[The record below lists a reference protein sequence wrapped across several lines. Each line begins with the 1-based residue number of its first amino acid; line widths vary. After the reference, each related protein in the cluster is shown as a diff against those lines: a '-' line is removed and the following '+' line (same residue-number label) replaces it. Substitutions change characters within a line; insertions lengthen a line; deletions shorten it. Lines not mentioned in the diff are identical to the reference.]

1 MGFEYIPWI
10 SDMLDLSGGF
20 GSRQLSMNQGL
31 AHLQASAYMN
41 SCWNVGGGFMPYNS
55 FGNGMEFLLDPSF
68 AMWQTSNG
76 ISSSANM
83 YGNLNLGNYS
93 NFGNFGNFRL
103 PWQQTP
109 PSNNGGGNSDL
120 SPAEQ
125 TDKDKF
131 TDLKTTI
138 DNFANSIINN
148 KDNEPAANV
157 TKANRLKN
165 RAKEIMDNKD
175 KNWEE
180 KLTELRSLY
189 NTEIMGDSATKN
201 KYKDFI
207 KNNMTVK
214 FEVNSKIKD
223 TNGSN
228 LALRALIQKTGYGND
243 VSGVNIDDIKKCLDA
258 LKKGENANAS
268 ALESINE
275 NNILEFLSAYNSKYN
290 TGSGNN
296 DFICY
301 FVSKYTALSPD
312 KANDAESEQERAL
325 TSFNKVRNALIDRA
339 RGIADQLLEDASNN
353 DKKYK
358 SALEKAITELADAE
372 VNNDIKGKFNN
383 LYAMV
388 RMAEIKVIEREIDS
402 RFCGDPSDGN
412 NLPSALLNLS
422 GETEA
427 DLEKEGIT
435 TVPKVE
441 CKPVE
446 TMQIVEAPEGSS
458 GSEGSGSASST
469 VTKTQSDMEKDFC
482 DNEDYKDCFEKTG
495 KVVDG
500 KTVYKWTDGPMAGNS
515 EITAGTLFVID
526 DGKARKLTKP
536 ENRLYGVQISEYT
549 DNDLSNGTKIYIWK
563 GENCTKDGVTVKSG
577 DLCVI
582 IDNVPRP
589 LTKDE
594 NTEYGLMTK
603 QETDGNVDNNAVYK
617 WTHTKECNGVKK
629 GDLFVIK
636 NNKPEKLTNNDLNK
650 FIISVSEKKGEFD
663 YTDADSQTKKIPV
676 YKNTGEAC
684 TVNGETIG
692 TGEFFTVENGKV
704 RTFTSD
710 EAARIP
716 DDMLV

>member
-76 ISSSANM
+76 ISSSSNM
-83 YGNLNLGNYS
+83 FGGVNFGNLG
-93 NFGNFGNFRL
+93 NFGNFGNFTL

-109 PSNNGGGNSDL
+109 PSNNGGGSGNTYDANKDKCADYTNLLKGYIKYLNNDHDHREWIAAANNIINKSITKDYTYENKYNDL
-120 SPAEQ
+120 LELAKGI
-125 TDKDKF
+125 DKDNLNDYIKEDMANF
-131 TDLKTTI
+131 TLNGKSLKTRLFEAGFEGVKDDTVVKLADDYKKNLDKFKEDDTNLDTQ
-138 DNFANSIINN
+138 DN
-148 KDNEPAANV
+148 NV
-157 TKANRLKN
+157 TKDNIIPLLSYYNSNKGTALIQELNSKYGN
-165 RAKEIMDNKD
+165 PDKDEAKENVIKAMNKLATKLKEKAED
-175 KNWEE
+175 CKNKYNEATQAKIE
-180 KLTELRSLY
+180 TYINGLTELS
-189 NTEIMGDSATKN
+189 
-201 KYKDFI
+201 KDANAGTRENFI
-207 KNNMTVK
+207 KAFDNLYMTLRYAEAATIENDFNKLYGDIGAVAFFKSDNANSVSVK
-214 FEVNSKIKD
+214 TKSD
-223 TNGSN
+223 
-228 LALRALIQKTGYGND
+228 
-243 VSGVNIDDIKKCLDA
+243 LD
-258 LKKGENANAS
+258 GENLKGTENGEGVGPAAHRANT
-268 ALESINE
+268 L
-275 NNILEFLSAYNSKYN
+275 
-290 TGSGNN
+290 
-296 DFICY
+296 
-301 FVSKYTALSPD
+301 
-312 KANDAESEQERAL
+312 
-325 TSFNKVRNALIDRA
+325 
-339 RGIADQLLEDASNN
+339 
-353 DKKYK
+353 
-358 SALEKAITELADAE
+358 
-372 VNNDIKGKFNN
+372 
-383 LYAMV
+383 
-388 RMAEIKVIEREIDS
+388 
-402 RFCGDPSDGN
+402 
-412 NLPSALLNLS
+412 
-422 GETEA
+422 
-427 DLEKEGIT
+427 
-435 TVPKVE
+435 
-441 CKPVE
+441 
-446 TMQIVEAPEGSS
+446 PEGSTS

-495 KVVDG
+495 KAVDG
-500 KTVYKWTDGPMAGNS
+500 KTVYKWTDEPMAGNP

-526 DGKARKLTKP
+526 NGEARKLTMP
-536 ENRLYGVQISEYT
+536 EKRLYGVQISEYT
-549 DNDLSNGTKIYIWK
+549 DNSLSNGTKIYIWK